1 MDQDTKSKGEKS
13 NKSTKII
20 VIHLSWILV
29 IAGLIIAS
37 LLGLFLC
44 SDKAVVVLSTVSTVT
59 SIILSVVAI
68 IFTLFQAHKSDQYN
82 DEIRAIIN
90 DSIKDNM
97 RNGIH
102 IMEALKECQ
111 EIPVILRKVI
121 DDNGED
127 INAVKNEVSK
137 LAEQTENKLN
147 ELNLSSMEFWFND

>member
-82 DEIRAIIN
+82 DEIRTIIN

-127 INAVKNEVSK
+127 LNAVKNEVSK

-147 ELNLSSMEFWFND
+147 ELNLSSMEFWFDD

>member
-68 IFTLFQAHKSDQYN
+68 IFTYVYIS
-82 DEIRAIIN
+82 
-90 DSIKDNM
+90 
-97 RNGIH
+97 
-102 IMEALKECQ
+102 EAKK
-111 EIPVILRKVI
+111 R
-121 DDNGED
+121 
-127 INAVKNEVSK
+127 
-137 LAEQTENKLN
+137 TE
-147 ELNLSSMEFWFND
+147 ETEE